1 MKFFETPA
9 TDYTMFSL
17 DNLLKNLRYNRG
29 IKRRIGTF
37 LSNKNGFSFLN
48 LAFTKLI
55 KTFCKYTYYIY
66 EFINENTQKSRQ
78 KMLHKI

>member
-17 DNLLKNLRYNRG
+17 VNLLENLRYNRG

-37 LSNKNGFSFLN
+37 LSNKNGFFVPKFSVYKVNKKFL
-48 LAFTKLI
+48 
-55 KTFCKYTYYIY
+55 
-66 EFINENTQKSRQ
+66 
-78 KMLHKI
+78 